1 MKTIKIKNLSKSYKK
16 TLILLNVNLEFSSG
30 KCYLIV
36 GGNGSGKST
45 FFKSILGIVN
55 ITSGEI
61 EKDEVTIGYV
71 PEKIILPGRMKVI
84 DFLLELGKL
93 RGVNIDKLNN
103 IIDKELLYWKI
114 LDKKKNKISTLSKG
128 MVQKILI
135 IQALLHSPDLLI
147 LDEALNGLDI
157 SMQEQLINCIKLWK
171 NEKKII
177 LVSTHYPKEYLD
189 VADEIYKIEKGKI
202 IKC

>member
-1 MKTIKIKNLSKSYKK
+1 MKIIKIKNLSKNYKK
-16 TLILLNVNLEFSSG
+16 SLVLLNVNLEFSSG

-61 EKDEVTIGYV
+61 GKNGLTIGYV
-71 PEKIILPGRMKVI
+71 PEKIILPSRMKVI

-93 RGVNIDKLNN
+93 RGVNTDKLND

-157 SMQEQLINCIKLWK
+157 SMQEQLITCIKSWK
-171 NEKKII
+171 IEKKIV
-177 LVSTHYPKEYLD
+177 LVSTHYPKEYLE

-202 IKC
+202 SKC